1 MVFESKLEEITIK
14 IRVIGTLI
22 RFSKNQGCVKIKRG
36 LNIRSLLSEI
46 GIPEKNV
53 MLIIVN
59 GEQVDKNYIL
69 SDDDEVIL
77 YPVIAGG

>member
-22 RFSKNQGCVKIKRG
+22 RFSKNHGSVKIKKG
-36 LNIRSLLSEI
+36 LNIRCLLSEI

-69 SDDDEVIL
+69 SDGDEVIL